1 MKETEYRKY
10 NCLIIG
16 RIPPPI
22 GGVTIHV
29 QRLIDT
35 LNRNGFKYRFI
46 ELNISNIPKIII
58 NIFRYSCFHLH
69 SSRVYLQFFFS
80 FLSKLFNRNSIITY
94 HGDLSRY
101 TGFKN
106 KLVLLSIR
114 LSKYPIVL
122 NENSL
127 KIALSHNKNSQRIS
141 SFIPPVNE
149 AQISEET
156 VSKIKTLQSRYTKVF
171 ATNAYM
177 FTYDK
182 NNTEI
187 YGILDLIDVFNN
199 HNDFSLI
206 ISDPSGDYYKYIIE
220 NRINVNQNILIL
232 NHPHSF
238 CEILKLSDASI
249 RNTSTDGDSLSI
261 KESLYYNKLTFA
273 TNVVSRSKGVITY
286 KRGDYSIL
294 FKNIEPPAVDRNNL
308 NGSVELIKLYNKII
322 NEANH
327 TIL

>member
-1 MKETEYRKY
+1 MEESEHKEYT
-10 NCLIIG
+10 CLIIG
-16 RIPPPI
+16 KIPPPI

-35 LNRNGFKYRFI
+35 LKDKEFEYKFMRL
-46 ELNISNIPKIII
+46 EISNLPKIII
-58 NIFRYSCFHLH
+58 NLFRYKFFHLH
-69 SSRVYLQFFFS
+69 ASNVYIQFLFS
-80 FLSKLFNRNSIITY
+80 LISKMSGRKSIITY
-94 HGDLSRY
+94 HCDLSRY
-101 TGFKN
+101 IGIKN
-106 KLVLLSIR
+106 QLLLLSVR

-127 KIALSHNKNSQRIS
+127 KIALNHNKNSQQIS
-141 SFIPPVNE
+141 SFIPPINDTVISDGTVNE
-149 AQISEET
+149 IY
-156 VSKIKTLQSRYTKVF
+156 KLKSRYSKVF
-171 ATNAYM
+171 ATNAYGIK
-177 FTYDK
+177 YDK
-182 NNTEI
+182 NNAEI
-187 YGILDLIDVFNN
+187 YGILDLIEVFNN
-199 HNDFSLI
+199 TVDFSLI
-206 ISDPSGDYYKYIIE
+206 ISDPSGDYHEYCIE
-220 NRINVNQNILIL
+220 NKIPVNQNILIL
-232 NHPHSF
+232 NYPHSF